1 MYQDKY
7 IFLVVAPSGSGK
19 DTVVNKLCDD
29 YGFTKVK
36 SYTTRKP
43 RQDDKNDIR
52 NHTFVSMAEYQ
63 DIVDT
68 QTVMATTY
76 FNKNYYC
83 ATQDQ
88 VDDSDFYIV
97 DVEGVKT
104 FKQNYKGNKK
114 VKVFGIECMTY
125 DRYDRMLKRGDSD
138 EKAKQRMAND
148 SLAFRN
154 WKDYIDICFLNDEG
168 RLEDC
173 CKAMK
178 EHIDYLIKYKSEE

>member
-7 IFLVVAPSGSGK
+7 IFLIVAPSGSGK

-52 NHTFVSMAEYQ
+52 NHTFVSMEEFGK
-63 DIVDT
+63 IP
-68 QTVMATTY
+68 TTKQVVVAQY
-76 FNKNYYC
+76 FDKNYYC
-83 ATQDQ
+83 GTQDQ
-88 VDDSDFYIV
+88 VENNDFYII
-97 DVEGVKT
+97 DVQSIEP

-125 DRYDRMLKRGDSD
+125 DRYDRMVARGDSN
-138 EKAKQRMAND
+138 EKIKQRMTND

-178 EHIDYLIKYKSEE
+178 EHIDYLIKYESEE

>member
-7 IFLVVAPSGSGK
+7 IFLIVAPSGSGK

-52 NHTFVSMAEYQ
+52 NHTFVSMEEYQ
-63 DIVDT
+63 NIIDT

-125 DRYDRMLKRGDSD
+125 DRYDRMLARHLL
-138 EKAKQRMAND
+138 RLMARTI
-148 SLAFRN
+148 ST
-154 WKDYIDICFLNDEG
+154 K
-168 RLEDC
+168 
-173 CKAMK
+173 KK
-178 EHIDYLIKYKSEE
+178 LIVLLKILLLF

>member
-52 NHTFVSMAEYQ
+52 NHTFVSMKEYQ
-63 DIVDT
+63 DIIDT

-88 VDDSDFYIV
+88 VDGSDFYIV

-104 FKQNYKGNKK
+104 FKQNYNY
-114 VKVFGIECMTY
+114 GIY
-125 DRYDRMLKRGDSD
+125 
-138 EKAKQRMAND
+138 
-148 SLAFRN
+148 FR
-154 WKDYIDICFLNDEG
+154 
-168 RLEDC
+168 
-173 CKAMK
+173 
-178 EHIDYLIKYKSEE
+178 